1 MAAMRFDCWRNIAI
15 SNNVGGVKAGSSE
28 NLGDDWATSAGS
40 GCFDGISSVDSHSPQ
55 GHWAS
60 PRVIQAV
67 LPLLWQQGSGHIIGV
82 SSGVGIVAVPL
93 IGFYCASKWTIEAL
107 QHKTRPDMEP
117 LSSPPSARQRACR
130 PS

>member
-55 GHWAS
+55 DMMLYALSEADADAESLRRYDFINWYVVN
-60 PRVIQAV
+60 PQA
-67 LPLLWQQGSGHIIGV
+67 
-82 SSGVGIVAVPL
+82 
-93 IGFYCASKWTIEAL
+93 AL
-107 QHKTRPDMEP
+107 EGREHGYHCTVED
-117 LSSPPSARQRACR
+117 
-130 PS
+130 